1 MTTRDM
7 YLSEME
13 DSGPQQQSSLVIRC
27 GRDGSEFARLGE
39 MLRRS
44 AHLSLR
50 ASVLLLAVAR
60 FNSVPNRLAFNRGIW
75 PILSRKSDHVIFE
88 TTGPSLWEP
97 PEGRQQ
103 SGALIG
109 MAEAAAGGVPWILER
124 IARGS
129 GEFVLLGA
137 PSAIH
142 DDGLTRRLYRAALP
156 KAAARVHW
164 SALTENLPLELGVA
178 VDSFGAFGD
187 LEAGLEF
194 HGSSSRLTQ
203 LRRFLATDL
212 AEGSGQL

>member
-1 MTTRDM
+1 M

-44 AHLSLR
+44 AH
-50 ASVLLLAVAR
+50 
-60 FNSVPNRLAFNRGIW
+60 
-75 PILSRKSDHVIFE
+75 LSRKSDHVIFE

-156 KAAARVHW
+156 EAAARVHW